1 MSLESV
7 RTAVETG
14 KVKKI
19 EGLVQGALDEG
30 CAAAEVLDAMIGV
43 MDDIGDKFQRNEIFV
58 PEMLVSAL
66 AMKKGVAVLKPH
78 LGAGEAIG
86 HGKFIIGTVKGDLH
100 DIGKNLVAMMVES
113 AGFEVI
119 DLGVDV
125 PAGNFIAALRENPD
139 CRLVGLSALLT
150 TTMDNMKATAAA
162 IRSEFPSVKIM
173 VGGAPITPEFA
184 QSIGADA
191 YTADAGSAASKAK
204 ELAD

>member
-7 RTAVETG
+7 KTAVETG

-19 EGLVQGALDEG
+19 EGLVQETLDGG
-30 CAAAEVLDAMIGV
+30 CTATEILDAMIGV
-43 MDDIGDKFQRNEIFV
+43 MDDVGDKFQRNEIFV

-66 AMKKGVAVLKPH
+66 TMKKGVAVLKPH
-78 LGAGEAIG
+78 LGAGEAVG

-125 PAGNFIAALRENPD
+125 PAERFTAALRANPD

-150 TTMDNMKATAAA
+150 TTMT
-162 IRSEFPSVKIM
+162 R
-173 VGGAPITPEFA
+173 
-184 QSIGADA
+184 
-191 YTADAGSAASKAK
+191 AGISS
-204 ELAD
+204 

>member
-7 RTAVETG
+7 KTAVENG

-19 EGLVQGALDEG
+19 EGVVQEALDEG
-30 CAAAEVLDAMIGV
+30 CSAAKILDAMIGV
-43 MDDIGDKFQRNEIFV
+43 MDGVGDKFQRNEIFV

-66 AMKKGVAVLKPH
+66 TMKKGVAVLKPY
-78 LGAGEAIG
+78 LGAGEAVS
-86 HGKFIIGTVKGDLH
+86 HGKFIIGTAKGDLH
-100 DIGKNLVAMMVES
+100 DIGKNLVAMMLES

-125 PAGNFIAALRENPD
+125 PAEKFTETLRENPD

-150 TTMDNMKATAAA
+150 TTMDNMKTTVAA
-162 IRSEFPSVKIM
+162 IRAEFPSVKIM

-191 YTADAGSAASKAK
+191 YTTDAGSAASKAK